1 MYNYCNPQEIKPTG
15 WLRRQLE
22 IQAQGLAGNLDKMW
36 PDVKESSWIGGDKE
50 GWERVPYWLDG
61 FIPLAYL
68 LDDKDMKQRADRY
81 VFGILARQQE
91 DGWICPCSKEE
102 RAEYDIWSMFL
113 IGKVFALYCEFTDNK
128 DVETALYRA
137 MKCMANALRDGS
149 VKLFQWGA
157 FRWFECLISLHYLYE
172 RYPEQ
177 WILDL
182 GQELRK
188 NGVNYTDYIELWKRP
203 LNEWKLETH
212 IVNIAMMLKEEAV
225 CCKLFGE
232 LCDDRA
238 EKLWQLLDK
247 YNGTAVS
254 TFTGDECLAGI
265 GNNRGTELCAVV
277 ELMYSCE
284 ILYDVTGDDIWAER
298 LEKIAFNALPATI
311 SDDMWTHQYDQM
323 VNQIACV
330 PFPGKSFFSTNSSD
344 AHIFG
349 LEPNFGCCTSNFGQ
363 GWPKLAMSVFQTYG
377 DGIRITMMLPEEL
390 HTTLWGADVSICVE
404 TEYPFR
410 HSGRY
415 TVITKGPV
423 EFELQIRIPRWVK
436 CVKCNG
442 KEIEC
447 GNYCTIHKVWEGTEV
462 LNIEFIGD
470 PHFVK
475 RPYDLYTVEYG
486 PLVFSLPLGT
496 GYRMVEY
503 TRDNVERKFPYC
515 DYELSSKDEWR
526 YGFSGELLKVCENT
540 GDDIPFSSKCPSV
553 SIETQ
558 LARVAWDYAEG
569 YNTVAARCPDSVLGL
584 SEPKEMTLIPYGCAK
599 LRMTEMPIIK

>member
-22 IQAQGLAGNLDKMW
+22 IQAKGLAGNLDKMW
-36 PDVKESSWIGGDKE
+36 PDVRESSWIGGDKE

-68 LDDKDMKQRADRY
+68 LENEDMKKRANLY
-81 VFGILARQQE
+81 VTGILKQQQE
-91 DGWICPCSKEE
+91 DGWICPCAQEE
-102 RAEYDIWSMFL
+102 RKTYDIWSMFL
-113 IGKVFALYCEFTDNK
+113 IGKVLALYCEYTDSK
-128 DVETALYRA
+128 AAEEALYRSV
-137 MKCMANALRDGS
+137 KCMYKLLKENAIE
-149 VKLFQWGA
+149 LFEWGK
-157 FRWFECLISLHYLYE
+157 FRWYECLIPLHYLYE
-172 RYPEQ
+172 RYSEQ
-177 WILDL
+177 WILEL
-182 GQELRK
+182 GMELREQ
-188 NGVNYTDYIELWKRP
+188 GADYTEYKHLWKRP
-203 LNEWKLETH
+203 LNVWRLETH

-225 CCKLFGE
+225 CSKLFGE
-232 LCDDRA
+232 LCNDRA
-238 EKLWQLLDK
+238 EKLWQMLDK

-323 VNQIACV
+323 VNQIACL
-330 PFPGKSFFSTNSSD
+330 PFPGKPFFSTNSED

-349 LEPNFGCCTSNFGQ
+349 LEPNFGCCTANFGQ
-363 GWPKLAMSVFQTYG
+363 GWPKLAMSVFQKHEN
-377 DGIRITMMLPEEL
+377 GIRISMMLPEEL
-390 HTTLWGADVSICVE
+390 RTTLWGADVTIRIE

-410 HSGRY
+410 HRGRY
-415 TVITKGPV
+415 TVVTRGPV
-423 EFELQIRIPRWVK
+423 EFALQIRIPRWVK
-436 CVKCNG
+436 SVKCNG

-447 GNYCTIHKVWEGTEV
+447 SGYYTINKVWEGTEI
-462 LNIEFIGD
+462 LDIEFVGEA
-470 PHFVK
+470 HYVK
-475 RPYDLYTVEYG
+475 RPYDLCTVEYG
-486 PLVFSLPLGT
+486 PLVFSLPLET
-496 GYRMVEY
+496 EYRMVEY
-503 TRDNVERKFPYC
+503 VKDGVERKFPYC

-526 YGFSGELLKVCENT
+526 YGFSGEPLTVYENV
-540 GDDIPFSSKCPSV
+540 GDDIPFSSKTPTI
-553 SIETQ
+553 SIKTR

-584 SEPKEMTLIPYGCAK
+584 SESKEMTLIPYGCAK
-599 LRMTEMPIIK
+599 LRMTEMPIVK